1 VTRADLAAAAA
12 AAALLLALTPPTP
25 TAAWQ
30 RVATV
35 AELCAEAGARPLV
48 RATLVRGQGRDGP
61 IEYVELEHCT
71 IVVARGA
78 VLRPADISVA
88 IQGSGGRDHAAL
100 AILLR
105 DGAGLELLR
114 SRIGAYA
121 VRLAERGENPR

>member
-12 AAALLLALTPPTP
+12 AATAALLLALTPPTP

-78 VLRPADISVA
+78 MLRP
-88 IQGSGGRDHAAL
+88 GGHL
-100 AILLR
+100 
-105 DGAGLELLR
+105 GG
-114 SRIGAYA
+114 
-121 VRLAERGENPR
+121 NPGFGRA